1 MRAIAAIRY
10 ARGVTA
16 LRLFVAAHPPE
27 AACRELRAALGDLG
41 LEDLKPVPAGQ
52 VHLTLVFIGNRDS
65 RELDDT
71 LASVEASVR
80 GLPAFSLRPLRLVP
94 LPRPGLA
101 RTIAAETD
109 RPATLLELHE
119 RLVRRLARNPS
130 PRPRDS
136 FRPHLTLGR
145 FRREVACE
153 LDLPLPTAAFPVDSI
168 AVFASDLRPDGAVHR
183 ELARF
188 TFDG

>member
-1 MRAIAAIRY
+1 VA
-10 ARGVTA
+10 T

-27 AACRELRAALGDLG
+27 AVCGGLLGELAGLGR
-41 LEDLKPVPAGQ
+41 EDLRPVPAAQ

-65 RELDDT
+65 RELDAT

-80 GLPAFSLRPLRLVP
+80 GLPAFPLRPVRLVP

-109 RPATLLELHE
+109 RPATLLEIHE

-145 FRREVACE
+145 FRHEVACE
-153 LDLPLPTAAFPVDSI
+153 LDLPLATAPFRVESV
-168 AVFASDLRPDGAVHR
+168 AVLASDLRPDGAVHR
-183 ELARF
+183 ELARL
-188 TFDG
+188 TLGG